1 MDEEAKIETAAL
13 VYRYLHARAS
23 FRESKLSRA
32 SAGQRVTPETP
43 AEDLGQGRR
52 LLADGVLVYPQASL
66 PVVGDDLDPDFL
78 AAIAGRDDSIQ
89 IETAQLENL
98 RSYVLRGGD
107 LPAKRQQQRET
118 TETTD
123 G

>member
-13 VYRYLHARAS
+13 VYRYLHARAW
-23 FRESKLSRA
+23 FRESKLPRA
-32 SAGQRVTPETP
+32 SAGQRVTPETL

-89 IETAQLENL
+89 IETAQLEKL

-107 LPAKRQQQRET
+107 LPAKRQQQREA